1 MHPARELKQEGLA
14 VTQRQ
19 VMLALKVLR
28 ACSSRI
34 EYVRAGGRGGRKGPE
49 SSGMRVLT
57 SETSF
62 AFISETRCASL
73 SHARFKT

>member
-34 EYVRAGGRGGRKGPE
+34 EYVRAGGRGGGRAP
-49 SSGMRVLT
+49 RVPVC
-57 SETSF
+57 EY
-62 AFISETRCASL
+62 
-73 SHARFKT
+73 

>member
-19 VMLALKVLR
+19 VMVALKVLR
-28 ACSSRI
+28 ACSSRK
-34 EYVRAGGRGGRKGPE
+34 EYVRAGGGRKGPE